1 MGEDQEGPPMLSHT
15 HVHRQEPG
23 GTARVVSHTCTQA
36 RTGRDR
42 PCCPTHTHTQW
53 WVLHCVT
60 CSVSCLMK
68 RFTLTRD
75 SGTVIPALTQVII
88 SWSKQVENLQQNRSL
103 DCALTPSAPPYTMEG
118 KPPASRGGGVHG
130 AFSAHLPVPG
140 YTFRVRTVWGQEHQT
155 PAAGGRDK
163 AEGCRGHAHITCTH
177 TRAAPGAHTS
187 ASPYCP
193 SPLLPAQ

>member
-1 MGEDQEGPPMLSHT
+1 MYR
-15 HVHRQEPG
+15 HVHRLGPG
-23 GTARVVSHTCTQA
+23 GTTPVVSHTCTQTRTGRDCPCCLTHMYTDEDREGPPVLSRTHMYTWA

-42 PCCPTHTHTQW
+42 PCCPTHMYTQW

-60 CSVSCLMK
+60 CSVSCVMK

-88 SWSKQVENLQQNRSL
+88 SWSKQVENLQQNCSL
-103 DCALTPSAPPYTMEG
+103 DRALTPSAPPYTVEG

-140 YTFRVRTVWGQEHQT
+140 YTSRV
-155 PAAGGRDK
+155 
-163 AEGCRGHAHITCTH
+163 
-177 TRAAPGAHTS
+177 
-187 ASPYCP
+187 
-193 SPLLPAQ
+193 